1 MFRINKYIE
10 GVKIMVEKKE
20 NKQNLKKNT
29 KKVSKQLSEGK
40 LKKVTGGNDDYS
52 NEKCKKWVKT
62 PDGIVIGRSGI
73 CFSCKFWKPDEV
85 YCELGLQQIYM

>member
-29 KKVSKQLSEGK
+29 KKVLNNFQKENLRK
-40 LKKVTGGNDDYS
+40 
-52 NEKCKKWVKT
+52 
-62 PDGIVIGRSGI
+62 
-73 CFSCKFWKPDEV
+73 
-85 YCELGLQQIYM
+85 